1 MQNSHYVPQFILKK
15 FSDKLSLYNVKTG
28 ELKENVNP
36 QKAFSQEGFY
46 SDEIEDKLNQKLE
59 IPFSRL
65 LTDKILTSE
74 STVELS
80 RIELK
85 LVKKFLLISVIR
97 SIGSEQ
103 LMQVE
108 KHFYDKLIDLFIKQ
122 GLTMQDAEQAAM
134 KPFDEVQIANETP
147 QGYWLRTIDVILET
161 DGSPEEILKHPNK
174 TYPAY
179 RWANVINAG
188 YIAFWDSEYNKDE
201 FVITDIG
208 MTSENEK
215 GWDGVNVHNV
225 RKTKAII
232 DLYNVEKD
240 ENVRCEIERQLY
252 FIKSF
257 HENFQMFPIS
267 AKRMIVEISPF
278 YKFRYFYKNTYSM
291 PKLNEL
297 TALDNEEL
305 FAPNKNKYVH
315 EQTGEKFKYDDND
328 KYIYEIKKLT
338 SAETR
343 YCNALFLDR
352 INTTL
357 GFSSLDKVAGSL
369 LLYKKLNSFP
379 YIPRIDYTPLYEKI
393 NKRF

>member
-108 KHFYDKLIDLFIKQ
+108 KNFYEKLIDLFIKQ

-215 GWDGVNVHNV
+215 GWDGVTVHNV
-225 RKTKAII
+225 RKTKALI

-240 ENVRCEIERQLY
+240 ENVCCEIERQLY

-257 HENFQMFPIS
+257 HENF
-267 AKRMIVEISPF
+267 
-278 YKFRYFYKNTYSM
+278 
-291 PKLNEL
+291 
-297 TALDNEEL
+297 
-305 FAPNKNKYVH
+305 
-315 EQTGEKFKYDDND
+315 
-328 KYIYEIKKLT
+328 
-338 SAETR
+338 
-343 YCNALFLDR
+343 
-352 INTTL
+352 
-357 GFSSLDKVAGSL
+357 
-369 LLYKKLNSFP
+369 
-379 YIPRIDYTPLYEKI
+379 
-393 NKRF
+393 